1 MSNFYSYAWQYGN
14 NVLVRGVRDGKSFIE
29 RQPFKPVLYVRND
42 QESQFKG
49 LYGENLKPIE
59 FGDNNDCKEFLE
71 KYSQIENYPIYGQT
85 DLTYQYLSTEYP
97 GEINFDLSKLNIQMI
112 DIETTA
118 QHGFPSVDNPIEE
131 ILLISMVDNATKK
144 IRTWGSGEWNSVSD
158 EVNDLDVEYT
168 VCTDEYDLLEKFM
181 KWWVNNYPDIISGWN
196 SKMFDIAYLVSR
208 IDRVFGN
215 DAKNSLSPFNMT
227 RRKVIT
233 INNNDT
239 TVYDIKG
246 VSQLDYLDLYKK
258 FTYNIQESYKLDYIA
273 EVELGKNKLE
283 TGFETFREFYEN
295 DWNRFIDYNIIDAK
309 LVDELDDKMKLI
321 ELIATMTYDS
331 KCNFDDIF
339 SSVRTW
345 DCLLYNHLLTKN
357 IMIPQKS
364 DKPSRGIKGG
374 YVQEPIPGKYKWI
387 VSVDATS
394 LYPSI
399 IMQHNLSPETFVD
412 VKPLDC
418 TVDSL
423 LERKHDTSPIRERN
437 LSMAA
442 NGYMFSREK
451 QGLFAEITQ
460 KFFDDRQRYKG
471 LMKKAQQEYE
481 KTKNK
486 KLLSDIAKYDNFQ
499 MARKIQLNSLFG
511 AMGNK
516 YFRYFD
522 ERIAEGITLTG
533 QYIIRETSR
542 AVNEFLNKFCGTE
555 DVEYSFYTD
564 TDSCYITLDV
574 LVDKFLKDK
583 SHSEIIDA
591 IDRIT
596 EDKIEPAIAKA
607 MKSLCQYTNAFD
619 EKIFFK
625 REAIADT
632 GIWIAKKRYALNV
645 FDNEG
650 VRYTEPK
657 LKVMGL
663 EIVRSSTPGP
673 VRKTL
678 KQAVSLCL
686 SGNETDL
693 QDYVEDCWQ
702 EFKAMTPEE
711 IAFPRTC
718 NNIEKYRSSADIY
731 SKGTPMHVRGSLMFN
746 HQLKGC
752 KLTHKY
758 QEIQNGD
765 KIKFVYLKEP
775 NLIRENVIAFN
786 GRLPPE
792 FDLHKYVDYD
802 TMFDKAFIEPLNT
815 ITSSLK
821 WNTRPVATLAGLF
834 E

>member
-14 NVLVRGVRDGKSFIE
+14 NILTRGVRNGKSFIE
-29 RQPFKPVLYVRND
+29 RQPFKPVLYVRNEQD
-42 QESQFKG
+42 SQYKG

-71 KYSQIENYPIYGQT
+71 KYSKIENYPIYGQT

-97 GEINFDLSKLNIQMI
+97 GEIEFDLSKLSIQMI

-118 QHGFPSVDNPIEE
+118 QHGFPSVENPIEE
-131 ILLISMVDNATKK
+131 ILLITMVDNATKK

-158 EVNDLDVEYT
+158 EVVGLDVEYT

-181 KWWVNNYPDIISGWN
+181 EYWVNNFPDIISGWN

-208 IDRVFGN
+208 IERVFGN

-227 RRKVIT
+227 RRKIIT
-233 INNNDT
+233 FNNNEHV
-239 TVYDIKG
+239 VYDIKG

-258 FTYNIQESYKLDYIA
+258 FTYNIRESYKLDYIA
-273 EVELGKNKLE
+273 EAELGKKKLE
-283 TGFETFREFYEN
+283 SGFETFREFYEN
-295 DWNRFIDYNIIDAK
+295 DWNRFIDYNIVDAK
-309 LVDELDDKMKLI
+309 LVDELEDKMKLI
-321 ELIATMTYDS
+321 ELIATMSYDS

-345 DCLLYNHLLTKN
+345 DCLLFNHLLSKN

-364 DKPSRGIKGG
+364 DKQSRGIKGG
-374 YVQEPIPGKYKWI
+374 FVQEPVPGKYKWI

-423 LERKHDTSPIRERN
+423 LERKHDTSSLKQHN

-460 KFFDDRQRYKG
+460 KFFDDRQRYKS
-471 LMKKAQQEYE
+471 LMKDAQKNYE

-486 KLLSDIAKYDNFQ
+486 KLLSDIAKYNNFQ

-542 AVNEFLNKFCGTE
+542 AVNDFLNKFCGTD

-583 SHSEIIDA
+583 SHSEIIEA

-607 MKSLCQYTNAFD
+607 MKSLCDYTNAFD

-632 GIWIAKKRYALNV
+632 GIWIAKKRYAMNV
-645 FDNEG
+645 YDDEG

-678 KQAVSLCL
+678 KEAVSLCL
-686 SGNETDL
+686 NGSETDL
-693 QDYVEDCWQ
+693 QDYVENCWQ
-702 EFKAMTPEE
+702 EFKAMSPEE

-746 HQLKGC
+746 HQLRGC

-821 WNTRPVATLAGLF
+821 WNTKPVATLAGLF